1 MSSSTGSKN
10 WLFAIGAAVAVVGA
24 AVIFHLVSNK
34 ESADSNGLNEALTEI
49 AALGEPKRDPS
60 GRLAFNYYKQ
70 VFFIIMKNA
79 RQSFAAEKAEL
90 LKQRRALLKA
100 GKKDEYKNLVGE
112 MIQKEERVGADLL
125 AEAMEHIGLSEQE
138 FMTTH

>member
-1 MSSSTGSKN
+1 MSSSSGSKN

-34 ESADSNGLNEALTEI
+34 ESADDNKLNDALTEI
-49 AALGEPKRDPS
+49 AALGEPKRDAT

-79 RQSFAAEKAEL
+79 R
-90 LKQRRALLKA
+90 
-100 GKKDEYKNLVGE
+100 
-112 MIQKEERVGADLL
+112 
-125 AEAMEHIGLSEQE
+125 
-138 FMTTH
+138 